1 MPGKKISN
9 FGQGCAVLGSGLSS
23 HSDHALTY
31 SSGAGIIIFISADES
46 GDWEPQSARLFLMI
60 TQGTGRM
67 WASVC
72 P

>member
-1 MPGKKISN
+1 MPGKNISN
-9 FGQGCAVLGSGLSS
+9 LGQGCAVLGSGLSS
-23 HSDHALTY
+23 PH

-46 GDWEPQSARLFLMI
+46 GDWEPQSARFFLMI
-60 TQGTGRM
+60 MQGTGRM